1 MQHAFNST
9 GMGRDCIATSGEGVV
24 DTKGKM
30 RSGSPRYVGVIQ
42 RSFGLC
48 PEYYGDNEKA
58 CSIREKLF
66 ILGSDHPETV
76 ETHERKQRLTR
87 KPTVVLKATP

>member
-48 PEYYGDNEKA
+48 PEYYGDNETSLKYLERLA
-58 CSIREKLF
+58 PLEKSYSSLVP
-66 ILGSDHPETV
+66 ITLRRWRHTSESN
-76 ETHERKQRLTR
+76 
-87 KPTVVLKATP
+87 A